1 MDEALK
7 KLNESIEANRFKHYL
22 MGERDYRFEDR
33 WIEAPTDLSRVFI
46 NGCNEY
52 IMQDEA
58 NRNKLKSEFRNAFIQ
73 MLKDPIGTWWMLSII
88 HKYLF
93 GFKENS
99 LVFTIDFH
107 DLIPDIN
114 KSLGIFKEEL
124 KVTKEWVGWR
134 FTNGLWGDVEYMAGK
149 INDELKKSNAT
160 LINY

>member
-22 MGERDYRFEDR
+22 MGEGDYRFEDR
-33 WIEAPTDLSRVFI
+33 WVEAPTDLTRVFI

-52 IMQDEA
+52 IMQNEA

-73 MLKDPIGTWWMLSII
+73 MLKEPVGTWWTLSII
-88 HKYLF
+88 YTYVF
-93 GFKENS
+93 GFKEKS
-99 LVFTIDFH
+99 LLFTIDFH

-114 KSLGIFKEEL
+114 KSLSMFKEEL

-134 FTNGLWGDVEYMAGK
+134 FTNGLWDDVEYMASK
-149 INDELKKSNAT
+149 INAELKKKNAT
-160 LINY
+160 LISY